1 MFFEKAF
8 EAAARITAAAMEEA
22 ELELNAEGAE
32 QAGDFFEALYRRL
45 SRLEAEKEETEE
57 KACRPGTFEVYRDA
71 AREYRFRLKAAN
83 GKTVAASQGY
93 ASLEAC
99 LNGVESVK
107 NCAACAPVKEV
118 WADK

>member
-1 MFFEKAF
+1 MFCEKAF

-22 ELELNAEGAE
+22 ELEMNTEGAE

-71 AREYRFRLKAAN
+71 AGEYRFRLKAGNNEVIA
-83 GKTVAASQGY
+83 VSEGY
-93 ASLEAC
+93 KSKAAC
-99 LNGVESVK
+99 LKGIESVK
-107 NCAACAPVKEV
+107 RNAAAEV
-118 WADK
+118 VEE